1 MLKEMEGRTAPRKR
15 MVEYGGRPRALER
28 GNKTL
33 DGMNGI
39 EFDPGSLGGGE
50 DGYAPGK
57 AEKTERDEVG
67 GARSV

>member
-1 MLKEMEGRTAPRKR
+1 
-15 MVEYGGRPRALER
+15 
-28 GNKTL
+28 
-33 DGMNGI
+33 MNGI